1 MSWFAAPCYD
11 GMILLIAMALR
22 FYNTLT
28 QQVEPFST
36 QDGKT
41 VRMYT
46 CGPTVY
52 NYAHIGNF
60 RSFVFPDIL
69 RRWLR
74 ARGYVLDHVMNITDI
89 EDKIIRS
96 ANAAGKPID
105 EYTAVYTKA
114 FLDDTA
120 TLRIERPE
128 RIVAAT
134 HHIPEMAEAI
144 RQLTE
149 RGHTYVSEGSVYYRI
164 STFPTYGKLSH
175 NDFSGIRAGA
185 RVDNDEYDKD
195 DARDFVLWKAPKEG
209 EPSWDTEI
217 GPGRPG
223 WHIECSAMA
232 MKYLG
237 DTLDI
242 HTGGVDLT
250 FPHHENE
257 IAQAEGITGKQFVR
271 FWLHA
276 EHLSVDSQK
285 MSKSLGNIYTLHELA
300 EKGFTP
306 ESLRYL
312 LASVPYRKKLNFTFD
327 GLKAAATSIDR
338 LRNYVLRVETTKFP
352 DGLNDALEARAKT
365 AVTAFEESLDDDLNT
380 AEALAAVYE
389 YIRDTN
395 TAMDAG
401 EFHAG
406 NVSSALQFLAK
417 FDSVFDVLKPSV
429 KEGGISDAEIET
441 LIAERTSAKK
451 ARNFARAD
459 EIRAE
464 LTAKS
469 VMLEDTK
476 EGIRWR
482 RI

>member
-1 MSWFAAPCYD
+1 
-11 GMILLIAMALR
+11 MALR

-28 QQVEPFST
+28 QLVEPFST
-36 QDGKT
+36 LDGKT

-52 NYAHIGNF
+52 NFVHIGNLRTF
-60 RSFVFPDIL
+60 TFQDIL

-74 ARGYVLDHVMNITDI
+74 ARGYSLNHVMNITDI
-89 EDKIIRS
+89 EDKIIRD
-96 ANAAGKPID
+96 AKAAGKPIE
-105 EYTAVYTKA
+105 EYTAVYTQA

-120 TLRIERPE
+120 TLRLERPE
-128 RIVAAT
+128 RVVAAT
-134 HHIPEMAEAI
+134 KHIPEMVEAVQ
-144 RQLTE
+144 QLTE
-149 RGHTYVSEGSVYYRI
+149 RGHTYVSDGSVYYRI
-164 STFPTYGKLSH
+164 STFPGYGKLSH

-185 RVDNDEYDKD
+185 RVDVDEYDKD
-195 DARDFVLWKAPKEG
+195 DARDFVLWKAAKEG
-209 EPSWDTEI
+209 EPSWDTAV

-257 IAQAEGITGKQFVR
+257 IAQAEGISGKQFVR

-276 EHLSVDSQK
+276 EHLSIDAQK
-285 MSKSLGNIYTLHELA
+285 MSKSLGNFYTLRDLL
-300 EKGFTP
+300 KQGFAP
-306 ESLRYL
+306 EAIRYL
-312 LASVPYRKKLNFTFD
+312 LASVPYRKKLNFTFE
-327 GLKAAATSIDR
+327 GLQAAAHSIDR
-338 LRNYVLRVETTKFP
+338 LRNYELRLKTDKFAEGSNP
-352 DGLNDALEARAKT
+352 AMEERTHKAIA
-365 AVTAFEESLDDDLNT
+365 AFEEALDDDLNT
-380 AEALAAVYE
+380 AEALGAVFE

-401 EFHAG
+401 DFLAG
-406 NVSSALQFLAK
+406 NAAGALAFLAR
-417 FDSVFDVLKPSV
+417 FDAVFDVLKPSA
-429 KEGGISDAEIET
+429 KEGGLSDEEVET

-451 ARNFARAD
+451 ARNFSRAD

-464 LTAKS
+464 LSAKGI
-469 VMLEDTK
+469 VIEDTK
-476 EGIRWR
+476 EGVRWKR
-482 RI
+482 A